1 MRFVS
6 VLPACSIDNCG
17 SDCRPVEDVPH
28 PAQEAEKQ
36 SAVRE
41 VLEDSVGE
49 DSPQPAQEA
58 EKQSAVKEV
67 LEENMGEETQSMHAK
82 ASTELVM

>member
-1 MRFVS
+1 MM
-6 VLPACSIDNCG
+6 PPCSMDNCG

-28 PAQEAEKQ
+28 PAQGAEKQ
-36 SAVRE
+36 STVKE
-41 VLEDSVGE
+41 VLGDNVGE
-49 DSPQPAQEA
+49 DPLQPAQEA

-67 LEENMGEETQSMHAK
+67 LEDNLGEETQSMHAK